1 MDIEIREFITYL
13 HNRKRTSHNTEVS
26 YQRDLKKMAAYFEER
41 GIYDIKDVGELELEG
56 YLSYMERG
64 QFASSTIS
72 RNVASIRALFQY
84 LHQEGRIE
92 KDPSLELKPP
102 KVEKR
107 MPEILTV
114 DEVDRLLKQ
123 PDLNT
128 PKGIRDSAM
137 LELLYA
143 TGMRV
148 SELLRLNLEDLNLRL
163 GYVVCHDEDKERV
176 IPIGNVCK
184 TAMEKYLKEARG
196 KFVKENETESLF
208 TNCFQCSRI
217 LIEIKGLAFSDF
229 FINSMKLSC
238 IPAKQIS
245 YSQKHIRH
253 FRGSRILKTIFQIF
267 KAHVFYKIPHFL
279 CISRGIHRYPVQLI
293 QHLFISHKRIYD
305 SGTVIHL
312 IHTGRF
318 Q

>member
-26 YQRDLKKMAAYFEER
+26 YQRDLKKMAVYFADR
-41 GIYDIKDVGELELEG
+41 GIYDIRDVGELELEG

-84 LHQEGRIE
+84 LYQENRIE
-92 KDPSLELKPP
+92 RDPSLELKPP

-148 SELLRLNLEDLNLRL
+148 SELISLRMEDVNLRFGWILCRDEGRERMIPFGEKAGKALLVYLERGRDAFLKKDTETLFLNCSGAPMSRQGFWKVLKGYAARAGIEKDITPRMFRHSCAAHMAAGGARMHMIQELL
-163 GYVVCHDEDKERV
+163 GYSDL
-176 IPIGNVCK
+176 
-184 TAMEKYLKEARG
+184 TAAQIYAGFQPEVKNEYSKVHPRG
-196 KFVKENETESLF
+196 
-208 TNCFQCSRI
+208 
-217 LIEIKGLAFSDF
+217 
-229 FINSMKLSC
+229 
-238 IPAKQIS
+238 
-245 YSQKHIRH
+245 
-253 FRGSRILKTIFQIF
+253 
-267 KAHVFYKIPHFL
+267 
-279 CISRGIHRYPVQLI
+279 
-293 QHLFISHKRIYD
+293 
-305 SGTVIHL
+305 
-312 IHTGRF
+312 
-318 Q
+318 

>member
-26 YQRDLKKMAAYFEER
+26 YQRDLKKMAAYFEGR
-41 GIYDIKDVGELELEG
+41 GIYDIREVGELELEG

-84 LHQEGRIE
+84 LQQEGRIE
-92 KDPSLELKPP
+92 RDPSLELKPP

-107 MPEILTV
+107 MPEILSV
-114 DEVDRLLKQ
+114 DEVDRLLRQ

-148 SELLRLNLEDLNLRL
+148 SELLHLNLEDMNLQL
-163 GYVVCHDEDKERV
+163 GYVVCHDEEKERV
-176 IPIGNVCK
+176 IPVGNVCRN
-184 TAMEKYLKEARG
+184 AMEKYLKEARG
-196 KFVKENETESLF
+196 TFVKENETQSLF
-208 TNCFQCSRI
+208 TNCSGKSMSRQGRDMRKKQ
-217 LIEIKGLAFSDF
+217 ES
-229 FINSMKLSC
+229 SM
-238 IPAKQIS
+238 
-245 YSQKHIRH
+245 
-253 FRGSRILKTIFQIF
+253 
-267 KAHVFYKIPHFL
+267 
-279 CISRGIHRYPVQLI
+279 
-293 QHLFISHKRIYD
+293 ISH
-305 SGTVIHL
+305 
-312 IHTGRF
+312 HTP
-318 Q
+318 

>member
-1 MDIEIREFITYL
+1 MQ
-13 HNRKRTSHNTEVS
+13 V
-26 YQRDLKKMAAYFEER
+26 
-41 GIYDIKDVGELELEG
+41 ELEG

-84 LHQEGRIE
+84 LYQEEGRIE
-92 KDPSLELKPP
+92 RDPSLELKPP

-148 SELLRLNLEDLNLRL
+148 SELF
-163 GYVVCHDEDKERV
+163 G
-176 IPIGNVCK
+176 
-184 TAMEKYLKEARG
+184 
-196 KFVKENETESLF
+196 
-208 TNCFQCSRI
+208 
-217 LIEIKGLAFSDF
+217 
-229 FINSMKLSC
+229 
-238 IPAKQIS
+238 
-245 YSQKHIRH
+245 
-253 FRGSRILKTIFQIF
+253 
-267 KAHVFYKIPHFL
+267 
-279 CISRGIHRYPVQLI
+279 
-293 QHLFISHKRIYD
+293 
-305 SGTVIHL
+305 
-312 IHTGRF
+312 
-318 Q
+318 

>member
-26 YQRDLKKMAAYFEER
+26 YQRDLKKMAVYFADR
-41 GIYDIKDVGELELEG
+41 GIYDIRDVGELELEG

-84 LHQEGRIE
+84 LYQENRIE
-92 KDPSLELKPP
+92 RDPSLELKPP

-196 KFVKENETESLF
+196 KFVKENETVKVCSHNGNVFSVEPPNFVELEVTETDPGF
-208 TNCFQCSRI
+208 KGDTATNVTKAATVETGAVIQVPIF
-217 LIEIKGLAFSDF
+217 IEEGEI
-229 FINSMKLSC
+229 I
-238 IPAKQIS
+238 QIDT
-245 YSQKHIRH
+245 R
-253 FRGSRILKTIFQIF
+253 
-267 KAHVFYKIPHFL
+267 
-279 CISRGIHRYPVQLI
+279 
-293 QHLFISHKRIYD
+293 
-305 SGTVIHL
+305 
-312 IHTGRF
+312 TGEYLGRSK
-318 Q
+318 

>member
-41 GIYDIKDVGELELEG
+41 GIYDIRDVGELELEG

-84 LHQEGRIE
+84 LQQEGRIE
-92 KDPSLELKPP
+92 RDPSLELKPP

-107 MPEILTV
+107 MPEILSV
-114 DEVDRLLKQ
+114 DEVDRLLRQ

-148 SELLRLNLEDLNLRL
+148 SELLHL
-163 GYVVCHDEDKERV
+163 GYVVCHDEEKERV
-176 IPIGNVCK
+176 IPVGNVCRN
-184 TAMEKYLKEARG
+184 AMDKYLKEARRI
-196 KFVKENETESLF
+196 FVKENETQSLF
-208 TNCFQCSRI
+208 TNCSGKSMSRQGFWKV
-217 LIEIKGLAFSDF
+217 LKGYAEEAGIQHDITPHTLRHSFAAHMLQNGADVKSVQEMLGHSDISTTQIYLNF
-229 FINSMKLSC
+229 GV
-238 IPAKQIS
+238 AKMRDV
-245 YSQKHIRH
+245 YM
-253 FRGSRILKTIFQIF
+253 
-267 KAHVFYKIPHFL
+267 KAHPRH
-279 CISRGIHRYPVQLI
+279 
-293 QHLFISHKRIYD
+293 
-305 SGTVIHL
+305 
-312 IHTGRF
+312 
-318 Q
+318 